1 MLVVFSPI
9 FVADKKL
16 IFVYN
21 FVGPLKV
28 AWKCSQGNI
37 FRLFSSV
44 FNYLPPR
51 AADGGGQ
58 STSTQYLNSC

>member
-21 FVGPLKV
+21 FVAPLTEV
-28 AWKCSQGNI
+28 AYDFNI
-37 FRLFSSV
+37 VTLLSLCVNQFIQSFFPELFLLSLYC
-44 FNYLPPR
+44 F
-51 AADGGGQ
+51 
-58 STSTQYLNSC
+58 

>member
-28 AWKCSQGNI
+28 AWKCSKGI
-37 FRLFSSV
+37 FLDCLV
-44 FNYLPPR
+44 
-51 AADGGGQ
+51 Q
-58 STSTQYLNSC
+58 SLTIFHRELRMVVDNQLQLSI